1 MFPDILKNLRMEKNM
16 SQQELADIVGKTQQ
30 AVYLWEKGENE
41 PGIESLI
48 LIADFFGVTTDFLL
62 GRQTEAAEEE
72 GFLYGLNP
80 EAKKRLKG
88 YANYER
94 INQNLPK
101 DEQADS
107 SGLTNTDKKG
117 EKIRLKRE
125 NPNKTDKKRKTVG

>member
-1 MFPDILKNLRMEKNM
+1 MFPDILKNLRMKKNM

-41 PGIESLI
+41 PGIESLNI
-48 LIADFFGVTTDFLL
+48 LADFFGVTTDFLL
-62 GRQTEAAEEE
+62 GRQTEIVAEE
-72 GFLYGLNP
+72 GLFYGLD
-80 EAKKRLKG
+80 EDEQKAIRGQADYYRYRK
-88 YANYER
+88 
-94 INQNLPK
+94 NLPK

>member
-72 GFLYGLNP
+72 SFLYGLNP

-117 EKIRLKRE
+117 E
-125 NPNKTDKKRKTVG
+125 NAVG